1 MTLHDSPPE
10 ARSEPS
16 TADLNRAAFT
26 LIRAASACAA
36 FCEHVEHNEPATTHQ
51 VVAAAESMRW
61 VAARLAAQAGVSL
74 RQAYEER
81 IRGVETS
88 SLLRYVATA
97 EQAELV
103 GAEALASA
111 RRWDE
116 VQIAQ
121 IAHDR
126 QFHPD
131 VFGLPKIE
139 QLRHYTF
146 HVTKLA
152 GLLADAIEQGDWGA
166 FRDERLA
173 DIAVFGVKLATVCN
187 ERLSAAAVDLT

>member
-1 MTLHDSPPE
+1 MPLHDSPTD

-16 TADLNRAAFT
+16 ETALSRAAFT
-26 LIRAASACAA
+26 LIRAAAACAA
-36 FCEHVEHNEPATTHQ
+36 FCEHIEHNEPATTHQ
-51 VVAAAESMRW
+51 VVAAAESMRQI
-61 VAARLAAQAGVSL
+61 AAQLADQSGASL
-74 RQAYEER
+74 RQAYEDR
-81 IRGVETS
+81 IRSVETT
-88 SLLRYVATA
+88 SLLRHVNMF
-97 EQAELV
+97 EQVELV
-103 GAEALASA
+103 GADALASA
-111 RRWDE
+111 RHWDE
-116 VQIAQ
+116 LQIAQ
-121 IAHDR
+121 LAHDR

-152 GLLADAIEQGDWGA
+152 GLLADAIEQGDWDA

-187 ERLSAAAVDLT
+187 EHLPPADVDLT

>member
-1 MTLHDSPPE
+1 MIVDE
-10 ARSEPS
+10 AQAATRTHPSES
-16 TADLNRAAFT
+16 ELSRAAFS
-26 LIRAASACAA
+26 LIRSAAACAA
-36 FCEHVEHNEPATTHQ
+36 YCEHVEHNEPTTIHE
-51 VVAAAESMRW
+51 VVAAADALRHI
-61 VAARLAAQAGVSL
+61 AAQLADRSGLSL
-74 RQAYEER
+74 RSLYEAR
-81 IRGVETS
+81 IRAVEQS
-88 SLLRYVATA
+88 SLLQNVSGLDGT
-97 EQAELV
+97 
-103 GAEALASA
+103 ALAGA
-111 RRWDE
+111 DALTTAQCWDE

-121 IAHDR
+121 VLHDR

-152 GLLADAIEQGDWGA
+152 GLLVDALDDGTWSM

-187 ERLSAAAVDLT
+187 ERLPSIEVDLV

>member
-1 MTLHDSPPE
+1 MTLHDSPTD

-16 TADLNRAAFT
+16 EADLSRAAFT
-26 LIRAASACAA
+26 LIRAAAACAA
-36 FCEHVEHNEPATTHQ
+36 FCEHIEHNEPATTHQ
-51 VVAAAESMRW
+51 VVAAAESMRR
-61 VAARLAAQAGVSL
+61 VAAELSDQSGVSL
-74 RQAYEER
+74 RQAYENR
-81 IRGVETS
+81 IRGVEAT
-88 SLLRYVATA
+88 SLLRYSGTT
-97 EQAELV
+97 EQVELV
-103 GAEALASA
+103 GADALASA

-121 IAHDR
+121 LAHDR
-126 QFHPD
+126 RFHPD

-139 QLRHYTF
+139 QLRHYSF

-152 GLLADAIEQGDWGA
+152 GLLADAVEQGSWDA

-187 ERLSAAAVDLT
+187 EHLPSTDVDLT

>member
-1 MTLHDSPPE
+1 MTLHDSPTD

-16 TADLNRAAFT
+16 ETDLSCAAFT
-26 LIRAASACAA
+26 LIRAAAACAA
-36 FCEHVEHNEPATTHQ
+36 FCEHIEHNEPATTHQ
-51 VVAAAESMRW
+51 VVAAAESMRR
-61 VAARLAAQAGVSL
+61 VAAQLADQSGLSL
-74 RQAYEER
+74 RQAYEDR
-81 IRGVETS
+81 IRSVETT
-88 SLLRYVATA
+88 SLLRYVETV
-97 EQAELV
+97 EQVDLV
-103 GAEALASA
+103 GADVLASA
-111 RRWDE
+111 RCWDE

-121 IAHDR
+121 LAHDR
-126 QFHPD
+126 RFHPD

-152 GLLADAIEQGDWGA
+152 GLLAEAVEQDSWDV

-187 ERLSAAAVDLT
+187 ERLPSLDVDLT

>member
-1 MTLHDSPPE
+1 MTLHDSPTD

-16 TADLNRAAFT
+16 ETDLSRAAFT
-26 LIRAASACAA
+26 LIRAAAACAA
-36 FCEHVEHNEPATTHQ
+36 FCEHIEHNEPATTHQ
-51 VVAAAESMRW
+51 VVAAAESMR
-61 VAARLAAQAGVSL
+61 RIAAQLADGSGVSL
-74 RQAYEER
+74 RQAYEDR
-81 IRGVETS
+81 IRSVEAS
-88 SLLRYVATA
+88 SLLRYAGIA
-97 EQAELV
+97 EQVELV
-103 GAEALASA
+103 GADALASA
-111 RRWDE
+111 QRWDE

-121 IAHDR
+121 VAHDR
-126 QFHPD
+126 RFHPD

-152 GLLADAIEQGDWGA
+152 GLLADAVEQDGWEA

-187 ERLSAAAVDLT
+187 ERLPSAGVDLT